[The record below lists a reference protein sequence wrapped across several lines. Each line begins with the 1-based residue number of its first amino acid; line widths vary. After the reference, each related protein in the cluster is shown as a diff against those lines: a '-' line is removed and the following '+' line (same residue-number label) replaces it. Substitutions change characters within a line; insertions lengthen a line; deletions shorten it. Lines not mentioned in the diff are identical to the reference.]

1 MKFKKEF
8 NVDQLCEWFC
18 HKLFFGNQYL
28 NSLKAHHIDGNA
40 FLELDSE
47 TIKEVILFF
56 FF

>member
-8 NVDQLCEWFC
+8 TVDQLCEWFC